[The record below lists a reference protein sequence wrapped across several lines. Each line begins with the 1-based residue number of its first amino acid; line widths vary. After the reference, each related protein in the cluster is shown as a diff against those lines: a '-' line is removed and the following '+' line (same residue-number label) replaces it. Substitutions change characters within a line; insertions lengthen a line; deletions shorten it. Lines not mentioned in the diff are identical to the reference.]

1 MSSLPRNP
9 DDASLVRELNATSRV
24 NPAAARNYSI
34 RSPASETPSETPP
47 PEGAET
53 PSSAAISRNSSTDNF
68 TRNRAATLDVPG
80 LTRSKISPDGRIAR
94 QDVASKLVIVM
105 VGLPARGKS
114 YVTKKLTRFFN
125 WQQHNCRI
133 FNVGNTRRRQNA
145 SFGPSKGPLPDLVD
159 DGLKNDTPQ
168 SGDFF
173 SPNNPSLVSKREK
186 WALETLHELLDYVL
200 DGEGSVGILDATN
213 TTVERRR
220 RVLNIIKQRS
230 NGQLKVLFLES
241 ICTRRDLIE
250 SNVYLKLSGPDYQ
263 NMDKERAL
271 KDFLLRL
278 KNYEKAYETIGPEEE
293 DDPQFQYI
301 KMINVGQKVECGNIS
316 GFLAGQTV
324 FFLLNFNLR
333 ERQIWITRHGEST
346 DNEDGRI
353 GGDAGLTERGKRYS
367 RALARFMEHCN
378 DRFQRRQFASYAK
391 NAQHILEKSGSQPP
405 TPVNEPEPQNF
416 CVWSSM
422 LRRATETAA
431 CFDEQKFDV
440 KEMRMLN
447 ELDAGICDGMTYEEI
462 KQEYPRE
469 YASRLKDKIRYR
481 YPGVGGES
489 YLDVINRLR
498 PVICE
503 LERMEDNCL
512 VITHRVVARVL
523 LAYFMNLGRDA
534 IGELEVPLHT
544 VYVVEPKP
552 YGVSWA
558 IYKYNDHYDW
568 FYKVPPRASVISAQL
583 KDKMRRFTVVATAG
597 LPLGD
602 QSKHPP
608 PEAVEEEDDEEDE
621 EEKLTLEEVVRKR
634 LTLNGTLKD

>member
-1 MSSLPRNP
+1 MQ
-9 DDASLVRELNATSRV
+9 EMNAGSRV
-24 NPAAARNYSI
+24 NPVLARRYSL
-34 RSPASETPSETPP
+34 SNSTSDPPAETPP

-53 PSSAAISRNSSTDNF
+53 PKSDAISRNSSTENF

-80 LTRSKISPDGRIAR
+80 LTRSKVSPDGRIAK

-125 WQQHNCRI
+125 WQQHNCKI

-145 SFGPSKGPLPDLVD
+145 EFGPSTGPLPDMNEDVP
-159 DGLKNDTPQ
+159 GNETSH

-173 SPNNPSLVSKREK
+173 SPTNPNSVSKREK
-186 WALETLHELLDYVL
+186 WALETLDELLDYVL

-220 RVLNIIKQRS
+220 RILKIVKERS

-250 SNVYLKLSGPDYQ
+250 ANVYLKLSGPDYQ
-263 NMDKERAL
+263 NMDKEKAL

-293 DDPQFQYI
+293 DDPRFQYI

-346 DNEDGRI
+346 DNAGGRI
-353 GGDAGLTERGKRYS
+353 GGDAGLTPRGVKYAK
-367 RALARFMEHCN
+367 ALARFMKHSK
-378 DRFQRRQFASYAK
+378 DQFLRRQLAAYAK
-391 NAQHILEKSGSQPP
+391 NAQHILEKRSSQPP
-405 TPVNEPEPQNF
+405 TPVQEPEPQNF

-422 LRRATETAA
+422 LQRATETAA
-431 CFDEQKFDV
+431 YFDEQEFDT

-503 LERMEDNCL
+503 LERMEENCL

-544 VYVVEPKP
+544 VYVVEPRP

-558 IYKYNDHYDW
+558 IYKYNERLDW
-568 FYKVPPRASVISAQL
+568 FYKVPQSSSVISAQL

-602 QSKHPP
+602 QSLHQPP
-608 PEAVEEEDDEEDE
+608 PEAVVEDEEDGDE
-621 EEKLTLEEVVRKR
+621 VGELTLEEVVRRR
-634 LTLNGTLKD
+634 LTLQGSEGK

>member
-1 MSSLPRNP
+1 MSLSR
-9 DDASLVRELNATSRV
+9 DSDEASLVREMNAGSRV
-24 NPAAARNYSI
+24 NPALARRYSL
-34 RSPASETPSETPP
+34 SNSTSDPPAETPP

-53 PSSAAISRNSSTDNF
+53 PKSDAISRNSSTENF

-80 LTRSKISPDGRIAR
+80 LTRSKVSPDGRIAK

-125 WQQHNCRI
+125 WQQHNCKI

-145 SFGPSKGPLPDLVD
+145 EFGPSKGPLPDMNEDVP
-159 DGLKNDTPQ
+159 GNET
-168 SGDFF
+168 SHTGDFF
-173 SPNNPSLVSKREK
+173 SPTNPNSVSKREK
-186 WALETLHELLDYVL
+186 WALETLDELLDYVL

-220 RVLNIIKQRS
+220 RILKIVKERS

-250 SNVYLKLSGPDYQ
+250 ANVYLKLSGPDYQ
-263 NMDKERAL
+263 NMDKEKAL

-293 DDPQFQYI
+293 DDPRFQYI

-346 DNEDGRI
+346 DNAGGRI
-353 GGDAGLTERGKRYS
+353 GGDAGLTPRGIKYAK
-367 RALARFMEHCN
+367 ALARFMKHSK
-378 DRFQRRQFASYAK
+378 DQFLRRQLAAYAK
-391 NAQHILEKSGSQPP
+391 NAQHILEKRSSQPP
-405 TPVNEPEPQNF
+405 TPVQEPEPQNF

-422 LRRATETAA
+422 LQRATETAA
-431 CFDEQKFDV
+431 YFDEQEFDT

-503 LERMEDNCL
+503 LERMEENCL

-544 VYVVEPKP
+544 VYVVEPRP

-558 IYKYNDHYDW
+558 IYKYNERLDW
-568 FYKVPPRASVISAQL
+568 FYKVPQSSSVISAQL

-602 QSKHPP
+602 QSLHQPP
-608 PEAVEEEDDEEDE
+608 PEAVVEDEEDGDE
-621 EEKLTLEEVVRKR
+621 VGELTLEEVVRRR
-634 LTLNGTLKD
+634 LTLQGSEGK

>member
-1 MSSLPRNP
+1 M
-9 DDASLVRELNATSRV
+9 REMNAGSRV
-24 NPAAARNYSI
+24 NPALARRYSL
-34 RSPASETPSETPP
+34 SNSTSDPPAETPP

-53 PSSAAISRNSSTDNF
+53 PKSDAISRNSSTENF

-80 LTRSKISPDGRIAR
+80 LTRSKVSPDGRIAK

-125 WQQHNCRI
+125 WQQHNCKI

-145 SFGPSKGPLPDLVD
+145 EFGPSKGPLPDMNEDVP
-159 DGLKNDTPQ
+159 GNET
-168 SGDFF
+168 SHTGDFF
-173 SPNNPSLVSKREK
+173 SPTNPNSVSKREK
-186 WALETLHELLDYVL
+186 WALETLDELLDYVL

-220 RVLNIIKQRS
+220 RILKIVKERS

-250 SNVYLKLSGPDYQ
+250 ANVYLKLSGPDYQ
-263 NMDKERAL
+263 NMDKEKAL

-293 DDPQFQYI
+293 DDPRFQYI

-346 DNEDGRI
+346 DNAGGRI
-353 GGDAGLTERGKRYS
+353 GGDAGLTPRGIKYAK
-367 RALARFMEHCN
+367 ALARFMKHSK
-378 DRFQRRQFASYAK
+378 DQFLRRQLAAYAK
-391 NAQHILEKSGSQPP
+391 NAQHILEKRSSQPP
-405 TPVNEPEPQNF
+405 TPVQEPEPQNF

-422 LRRATETAA
+422 LQRATETAA
-431 CFDEQKFDV
+431 YFDEQEFDT

-503 LERMEDNCL
+503 LERMEENCL

-544 VYVVEPKP
+544 VYVVEPRP

-558 IYKYNDHYDW
+558 IYKYNERLDW
-568 FYKVPPRASVISAQL
+568 FYKVPQSSSVISAQL

-602 QSKHPP
+602 QSLHQPP
-608 PEAVEEEDDEEDE
+608 PEAVVEDEEDGDE
-621 EEKLTLEEVVRKR
+621 VGELTLEEVVRRR
-634 LTLNGTLKD
+634 LTLQGSEGK